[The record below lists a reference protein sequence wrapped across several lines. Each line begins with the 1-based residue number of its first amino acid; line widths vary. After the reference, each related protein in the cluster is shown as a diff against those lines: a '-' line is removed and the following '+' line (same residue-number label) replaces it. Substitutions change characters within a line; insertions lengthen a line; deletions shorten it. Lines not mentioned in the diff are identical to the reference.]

1 MKKIFTLGLALTAF
15 IVSSFGQC
23 VPNTSG
29 FAAGQYISPNSL
41 PGILQNSAYSGVM
54 SILVPDSL
62 PGRDFGNPAVAA
74 FTITID
80 SVQFTSI
87 TGTPNGITANPNPTL
102 GGAWTWAGGYSCITF
117 AGTTSDPIGNY
128 PLTVSGVGCG
138 HFTLPVIGT
147 RVDSCMP
154 FNFSSVYP
162 YDLQVCNVQCT
173 NTYDTTYQTICR
185 GDSVL
190 WGNTYER
197 RTGQYVDTALQ
208 SIGCDSLHIL
218 FLTSL
223 NPAISRDS
231 AVGCGSVSY
240 GGNTYANDT
249 AINTVIPGGSVNGC
263 DSIVRTNIVV
273 GGAIPTIT
281 SSSDTLTA
289 NDPAAAAWQWLENG
303 TAISGANSATYVVSG
318 STNSYSVA
326 VIDVHGCVDTSAVL
340 AISGITGIAVQS
352 IKLYPNPNNGT
363 FIMATHNAKGTAY
376 TISNTL
382 GQIVSESVI
391 SADQQAIDLG
401 NVSTGVYTISMK
413 GIDPIQ
419 FTVTK

>member
-1 MKKIFTLGLALTAF
+1 
-15 IVSSFGQC
+15 
-23 VPNTSG
+23 
-29 FAAGQYISPNSL
+29 
-41 PGILQNSAYSGVM
+41 
-54 SILVPDSL
+54 
-62 PGRDFGNPAVAA
+62 
-74 FTITID
+74 
-80 SVQFTSI
+80 
-87 TGTPNGITANPNPTL
+87 
-102 GGAWTWAGGYSCITF
+102 
-117 AGTTSDPIGNY
+117 
-128 PLTVSGVGCG
+128 
-138 HFTLPVIGT
+138 
-147 RVDSCMP
+147 MP